1 LDIVSEE
8 KTESKH
14 IERIIPEGWEVKKIG
29 DIGKVITGKTPS
41 TKEKKYWGHGYPF
54 VTPSDIADFDT
65 RYNYGAEREVTEEWL
80 KVAKNSL
87 LPKDAVCFVCIGSTI
102 GKMCLLKEPSFT
114 NQQIN
119 SVVVDEDS
127 DSMFTYYLFR
137 KKQKDIRSTYG
148 GGGAAKDI
156 VSKSTFEN
164 IDLILPVR
172 KEEQASIAKIL
183 SDLDSKIE
191 TNHHMNKTLEAIGR
205 AVFKRWFVDF
215 EFPNEEGKPYKSS
228 GGEMI
233 NSELG
238 EIPKDWEVKSVGDVL
253 ELAYGRALKETVR
266 QAGSTP
272 VYGSNGQIGWHNEKL
287 VKGPGI
293 VVGRKGNPG
302 TVLWSE
308 TDFFPIDTT
317 FYVVPKDT
325 AKSLY
330 YLFYVLKNQGL
341 ASLSA
346 DSAVPGLNRNIV
358 YMNPILVPTP
368 TTLSQFDAIIRGLF
382 YKVQNNNEQIAIL
395 SQLRDSLLPKLMSGK
410 IRVPVSR
417 ENVEVS

>member
-1 LDIVSEE
+1 M
-8 KTESKH
+8 
-14 IERIIPEGWEVKKIG
+14 IPEDWKVIRLGEKVNITMGQSPPSSTYNVTGNGLPFFQGRRDFGSRNPAITTWCSEPKKKAKKGEILLSVRAPIG
-29 DIGKVITGKTPS
+29 DINIS
-41 TKEKKYWGHGYPF
+41 DKE
-54 VTPSDIADFDT
+54 
-65 RYNYGAEREVTEEWL
+65 
-80 KVAKNSL
+80 
-87 LPKDAVCFVCIGSTI
+87 CCIGRGLSALSW
-102 GKMCLLKEPSFT
+102 KNESNEFLFYLLKH
-114 NQQIN
+114 NQ
-119 SVVVDEDS
+119 
-127 DSMFTYYLFR
+127 R
-137 KKQKDIRSTYG
+137 KLQ
-148 GGGAAKDI
+148 
-156 VSKSTFEN
+156 STFESGGTVFGCVSKDGLSDFLVAIPEN
-164 IDLILPVR
+164 E
-172 KEEQASIAKIL
+172 KEQTAIAKIL
-183 SDLDSKIE
+183 SDPDSKIE
-191 TNHHMNKTLEAIGR
+191 LNQQMNKTLEAIGQ

-233 NSELG
+233 NSALG
-238 EIPKDWEVKSVGDVL
+238 EIPKNWEVKSVGDVL

-325 AKSLY
+325 AKSLH

-341 ASLSA
+341 ELLSA

-368 TTLSQFDAIIRGLF
+368 TILSQFDAIIQGFF

-410 IRVPVSR
+410 IRVPIQK
-417 ENVEVS
+417 ETVEVQ